1 MRRNLL
7 LGLFLPSALVLT
19 TIGTSFA
26 VWYFGENEAKKDDKN
41 MVDVDKYV
49 DADFGTLSI
58 SYGNENDENYIGP
71 DHDDKEV
78 FPILY
83 ITQTDIAFASPIKV
97 SFAFKNDPNMDYTA
111 YTYSFH
117 YEITLSEEF
126 TSYFRMLYPGVQAAN
141 MKTATGY
148 LNHKTIGT
156 LQNLHYSQFES
167 YTITSENDTYGFFEA
182 ELPVAFAYRSGAIPT
197 SEEAFKDMWDK
208 LNTGMETTPLVSFS
222 YYLSAVAS

>member
-7 LGLFLPSALVLT
+7 LGLLLPTTLVLT
-19 TIGTSFA
+19 TVGTSFA
-26 VWYFGENEAKKDDKN
+26 VWYFGENKAKKDNKN
-41 MVDVDKYV
+41 MVEVDRYV
-49 DADFGTLSI
+49 DADFGTLTI
-58 SYGNENDENYIGP
+58 FYGNENDENYIGP
-71 DHDDKEV
+71 SHENDKV
-78 FPILY
+78 NPILY
-83 ITQTDIAFASPIKV
+83 ITQTDISFASPIKV

-111 YTYSFH
+111 YQYSFH

-126 TSYFRMLYPGVQAAN
+126 TSYFRMLYPGVQSAN

-148 LNHKTIGT
+148 LSHKIIGT
-156 LQNLHYSQFES
+156 LQNKS
-167 YTITSENDTYGFFEA
+167 YTDFYSYTVTTENDTYGFFEA

-208 LNTGMETTPLVSFS
+208 LNTGMETSPLVKFS